1 MDPRPLSRPPSGPH
15 RPVSAPLPQIGETVR
30 VRTRTYLVEAI
41 VDEPLA
47 SGLALVRGACLDDDA
62 QGEKIEVIWGL
73 ELDTEILDQEAWKK
87 LGEKGFDNPRFFGAF
102 LHTLRW
108 NCVTAT
114 DPNLFQAPFR
124 AGIRI
129 DAYQLEPLR
138 KALRLPRVNL
148 FIADDVG
155 LGKTI
160 EAGLIASELLLR
172 RRARE
177 IVVACPPS
185 MLYQWKDELETRF
198 GFTFEILDR
207 AYIERVRQE
216 RGYGVNPWTTFPRFL
231 ISHRLL
237 IDETYVGPLR
247 DWLDNLRSGA
257 LFIFDEAHHAA
268 PASGSRYAIDSRF
281 TRAIRDLAPRFE
293 HRLFLSATPHNGH
306 SNSFSALLEI
316 LDPHRFTRGVKVLK
330 SRLDEVMVRRLKE
343 DIRAI
348 GGGFPKRNVVQVDL
362 KGLPQ
367 NAPELRL
374 SRLLEAYRTA
384 RDTRYADATRRQQAE
399 AALLVSGLQQR
410 LLSSVEAFARTLKV
424 HRRTMERIWA
434 GEQSPRASS
443 PAASAALS
451 LLTET
456 PDADDERTQQDEEDQ
471 AQETEAATETAT
483 LATAGR
489 SADTNIAHERALLEE
504 MTSVA
509 ETARGQPDARIR
521 YLVDWIVK
529 HLCPGARLPGD
540 LSPDPDAAWTD
551 LRLLIFTEYDDTKHY
566 LVNMLRAA
574 VAGTELAEHR
584 IEVFH
589 GPTPPDKREAIKR
602 AFNQAPAEHPLR
614 ILLAT
619 DAAREGLNLQA
630 HCWNLFHFDVPWNPA
645 RLEQRNGRIDRKLQ
659 PSPEVYCHYFVY
671 AQRPE
676 DRVLAALVRKTDSIR
691 QELGSLSPVISTRLA
706 TMLKSGIRGNIA
718 EQIAREIDDAGPDAA
733 KQAVVDE
740 ELEAARERQD
750 ALRKQLDTLRVRIND
765 ARKWIGLDLE
775 SFRDALSC
783 SLEMLGTEPLQP
795 AATPTGEPHRWT
807 FPNLDTR
814 RGADPTWSG
823 TLDTLRALPDDGRRD
838 FEWRKTSPVRPVCFT
853 APEGIDDDVVQLH
866 LEHRVAQRLL
876 GRFLS
881 QGFVHHDLSR
891 ACLAQT
897 EDAVPRIV
905 LLGRL
910 SLYGRGAVR
919 LHEELLPIAARW
931 IEPERR
937 AKGLTPY
944 ARDTEARTLE
954 LLEKSLLPSTDV
966 SGTVPPVVR
975 AQLLG
980 SIAQDIADLL
990 PYLENRGQLARD
1002 EAEKR
1007 LRNRGRIEA
1016 DSLTDILEDQRR
1028 RVAEALGKPI
1038 QLTLDL
1044 DLTPKEEIRQA
1055 ESNRRYWERWLD
1067 TVDQELRQEPVRIAE
1082 FYTPT
1087 SHRIEPV
1094 GIAYLWPVTG

>member
-1 MDPRPLSRPPSGPH
+1 MPTSAAGLAQTPCPSVG
-15 RPVSAPLPQIGETVR
+15 QTIR
-30 VRTRTYLVEAI
+30 VRTRTYVVESVERDLYYPGLSI
-41 VDEPLA
+41 VA
-47 SGLALVRGACLDDDA
+47 GACLDDDA
-62 QGEKIEVIWGL
+62 QGEKLEVIWGL
-73 ELDTEILDQEAWKK
+73 ELDTQILDQEAWKS
-87 LGEKGFDNPRFFGAF
+87 LGDKGFDNPRFFGAF

-237 IDETYVGPLR
+237 IDETYIGPLR
-247 DWLDNLRSGA
+247 DWLDNLRSGS

-330 SRLDEVMVRRLKE
+330 SRLDEAMVRRLKE

-348 GGGFPKRNVVQVDL
+348 GGGFPKRNVVQIDI
-362 KGLPQ
+362 KGLSED
-367 NAPELRL
+367 APELQL

-384 RDTRYADATRRQQAE
+384 RDARYAEATGRQQAE
-399 AALLVSGLQQR
+399 ATLLVSGLQQR
-410 LLSSVEAFARTLKV
+410 LLSSIEAFARTLKV
-424 HRRTMERIWA
+424 HRKTMERIWA
-434 GEQSPRASS
+434 GEQ
-443 PAASAALS
+443 AARTAGSTARAALD
-451 LLTET
+451 LLTAS
-456 PDADDERTQQDEEDQ
+456 PDADDDRAQQNEEDQ
-471 AQETEAATETAT
+471 AHDTDAAIEAAT
-483 LATAGR
+483 LATAGG
-489 SADTNIAHERALLEE
+489 SEHADIAHERALLDE
-504 MTSVA
+504 MTRIA
-509 ETARGQPDARIR
+509 ESARGQPDARIR
-521 YLVDWIVK
+521 YLIDWIRE
-529 HLCPGARLPGD
+529 HLCSGARLPGQ
-540 LSPDPDAAWTD
+540 LSPHPDAAWNN
-551 LRLLIFTEYDDTKHY
+551 LRLLIFTEYEDTKRY
-566 LVNMLRAA
+566 LVGMLRAA
-574 VAGTELAEHR
+574 IAGTPLAEHR

-589 GPTPPDKREAIKR
+589 GPTPPEKREAIKR
-602 AFNQAPAEHPLR
+602 AFNQSPAEHPVR
-614 ILLAT
+614 ILVAT

-671 AQRPE
+671 LQRPE
-676 DRVLAALVRKTDSIR
+676 DRVLQALVRKTETISH
-691 QELGSLSPVISTRLA
+691 ELGSLSPVISNRLA
-706 TMLKSGIRGNIA
+706 SALRPGIRRRDAERIA
-718 EQIAREIDDAGPDAA
+718 QEIDAAGLEAD
-733 KQAVVDE
+733 KQATIDE

-750 ALRKQLDTLRVRIND
+750 ALRKQLDTLRGRINS
-765 ARKWIGLDLE
+765 ARKWIGLENDA
-775 SFRDALSC
+775 FRDALSC
-783 SLEMLGTEPLQP
+783 SLEMLGAEPLQP
-795 AATPTGEPHRWT
+795 TETPGGEPHRWI
-807 FPNLDTR
+807 FPNLEAR

-823 TLDTLRALPDDGRRD
+823 TLDTLRALPDDGQRG
-838 FEWRKTSPVRPVCFT
+838 FAWRKQSPIRPVVFS
-853 APEGIDDDVVQLH
+853 APEGIDDNVVQLH
-866 LEHRVAQRLL
+866 LAHRVVQRLL

-891 ACLAQT
+891 ACLAQS
-897 EDAVPRIV
+897 EDAVPRVI
-905 LLGRL
+905 LMGRL

-919 LHEELLPIAARW
+919 LHEELIPIAARW
-931 IEPERR
+931 VEPERR
-937 AKGLTPY
+937 TKGLTPY

-954 LLEKSLLPSTDV
+954 LLEKALLPNPDAGSQV
-966 SGTVPPVVR
+966 SDVVR
-975 AQLLG
+975 ERLLG
-980 SIAQDIADLL
+980 SIAQDIEELL
-990 PYLENRGQLARD
+990 PFLEGRGQLARD

-1007 LRNRGRIEA
+1007 LLTRGHTES
-1016 DSLTDILEDQRR
+1016 DSLTNILEDQRR

-1038 QLTLDL
+1038 QMSLDL
-1044 DLTPKEEIRQA
+1044 GDTPEEIQQA
-1055 ESNRRYWERWLD
+1055 ESNRRYWERWLG
-1067 TVDQELRQEPVRIAE
+1067 TVDQELQQEPARIVA

-1087 SHRIEPV
+1087 SYRIEPV
-1094 GIAYLWPVTG
+1094 GVAYLWPVTG